1 MPWEARGFYCVIGA
15 AVLLGLGIDWSPIDP
30 IKALYWSAVLN
41 GVIAV
46 PMMAALMVVAGS
58 RAKMGKFRAGWVLG
72 GLGWLSTA
80 VMAAAAITMIY
91 VSLK

>member
-1 MPWEARGFYCVIGA
+1 M
-15 AVLLGLGIDWSPIDP
+15 
-30 IKALYWSAVLN
+30 LN

-46 PMMAALMVVAGS
+46 PMMAALMIVATN
-58 RAKMGKFRAGWVLG
+58 RRKMGEFRARWVLG

-80 VMAAAAITMIY
+80 IMAAATITMLY